1 MTKAKRKSKMK
12 VLGDGSL
19 LVEPVP
25 VRERVHNLNTLKSL
39 DLIEFSSVAE
49 TEFVK
54 LITALCGD
62 GSSPSVREAT
72 AEAAFELN
80 ISIETAKRYLLK
92 HTARRAEF
100 VITDGKVGLR

>member
-1 MTKAKRKSKMK
+1 MTKRKGKMK

-25 VRERVHNLNTLKSL
+25 VRERIHALNTLKVI
-39 DLIEFSSVAE
+39 DLLEFNLCAE
-49 TEFVK
+49 QEFVK
-54 LITALCGD
+54 VITALCSG
-62 GSSPSVREAT
+62 GSPSVRECQ